1 MTPSIALRLLAGASA
16 FAAAGFTAAPA
27 VAETAPDAPA
37 ALNAPILVT
46 ATKKVEAQDIQS
58 APLAINA
65 FDAAALDSV
74 QVRDLSSLT
83 HAIPGVSLDQIGG
96 FRGVANWSI
105 RGLGIN
111 SSIASMDPAVS
122 TLVDGVYVGINP
134 GAAFDLFDIDRIEV
148 LRGPQGTL
156 LGRNSTGGAVLIET
170 ANPQEEW
177 GARVRLSADGPV
189 DGGRG
194 AMAGS
199 AQGTVTGPLAPGLSF
214 RLGAYHASD
223 GGYFRNL
230 YNGGNLGKAETTVLR
245 GGLKYA
251 SGALTVV
258 AKGEY
263 LKATGDGAPG
273 QNHGL
278 FARDTFNLSL
288 DNEGF
293 IDARIWSA
301 SLRADYDLGDSKI
314 TNIAGWRNLRQFT
327 SNDIDSSPA
336 FLFHSNTGLTQEQ
349 WSDELRWAGSLSDTI
364 DLTVGGFVFAQK
376 VAYEEDR
383 RFGSNDPATFRFG
396 GGRQDHDVQ
405 ALFAQ
410 GDWEFVPT
418 LTATAGLRWSRESKK
433 AAITFVGARTPC
445 SVVSGTC
452 PITGNRVAGEP
463 NGFTDKRTWTAWS
476 PRLGLSWQPATGV
489 QAYATWSRGNRSGG
503 YNLRIT
509 QPAAFLA
516 NAAALGSPAFDA
528 EQVDSYEA
536 GLKLQTADRRLTV
549 NLAAYQTDVGAM
561 QREVSQSDGGSGL
574 AQSIYNTADAHIRG
588 AEAELRFAA
597 TPHLLLSANIGHID
611 AAYIRVFYD
620 LTGNG
625 TVDAADRALAL
636 PRVPK
641 WTWGLAAL
649 HELPL
654 GGDARLVSR
663 VDFNH
668 RSRYAYTDSNYGWVD
683 ASDNLDAS
691 VTWHLPV
698 RGISLTVYGRNL
710 LDEVQFG
717 SDTQI
722 PFGGRLSDGTNVP
735 FDPRPA
741 AGTFSPL
748 NKGRVVGAALAMEF

>member
-1 MTPSIALRLLAGASA
+1 MTLSIALRLTAGASILAAAVSAATPA
-16 FAAAGFTAAPA
+16 FADD
-27 VAETAPDAPA
+27 APDALA
-37 ALNAPILVT
+37 AINGPIVVT
-46 ATKKVEAQDIQS
+46 ATKKAAAEDIQS
-58 APLAINA
+58 APLAANA
-65 FDAAALDSV
+65 FDAAALDV
-74 QVRDLSSLT
+74 LQVRELVSLT
-83 HAIPGVSLDQIGG
+83 RAIPGVSLDAVGT

-111 SSIASMDPAVS
+111 SSIASIDPAVG
-122 TLVDGVYVGINP
+122 TFVDGVYVGINP
-134 GAAFDLFDIDRIEV
+134 GAAFDLFDVERIEV

-156 LGRNSTGGAVLIET
+156 LGRNTTGGAVLVET
-170 ANPQEEW
+170 ADPQDEW
-177 GARVRLSADGPV
+177 RARVRLSADGPV

-199 AQGTVTGPLAPGLSF
+199 AQGSVTGPLAPGLSF

-230 YNGGNLGKAETTVLR
+230 HNGGNLGKAETTVLR

-251 SGALTVV
+251 QGPLTVV

-278 FARDTFNLSL
+278 FARDTFNVSL

-293 IDARIWSA
+293 LNARNWSA
-301 SLRADYDLGDSKI
+301 SLRADYDLGGSKI

-336 FLFHSNTGLTQEQ
+336 FLFHSNTGLTHEQ
-349 WSDELRWAGSLSDTI
+349 WSDELRWAGKLGDAI

-410 GDWEFVPT
+410 GDWQIMPT
-418 LTATAGLRWSRESKK
+418 LTATAGLRWSRETKD
-433 AAITFVGARTPC
+433 AAVTFVGARTPC
-445 SVVSGTC
+445 SVIAGTC
-452 PITGNRVAGEP
+452 PVAGNRVAGEP

-476 PRLGLSWQPATGV
+476 PKLGLSWQPAQGV

-528 EQVDSYEA
+528 EKVDSYEA
-536 GLKLQTADRRLTV
+536 GLKLQTADRRVTL

-574 AQSIYNTADAHIRG
+574 AQSIYNTADARIRG
-588 AEAELRFAA
+588 GEAELRVAV
-597 TPHLLLSANIGHID
+597 TPRLLVSANAGHID
-611 AAYIRVFYD
+611 AAYTRVFHD

-641 WTWGLAAL
+641 WTWGIGAL

-654 GGDARLVSR
+654 GGEARLVSR

-717 SDTQI
+717 GDTQI
-722 PFGGRLSDGTNVP
+722 PFGGPLSDGTNAP

-741 AGTFSPL
+741 AGTFSPI